1 MKPRSVRRWKALVT
15 GAAATAVVA
24 SLGMSAPVW
33 AASGSGDAGTAPVPS
48 IAPGS
53 AAAHLK
59 LAPELQAASAAPRSV
74 FVQLSGSGA
83 VDAGSAAAAKSR
95 RSDVS
100 RSAKDAVA
108 AAKAKDASAT
118 ELYTVSNAVPGFAVT
133 ADQAAIDAIAARSDV
148 VKITPL
154 TPKTLENAST
164 AQLTK
169 AVNEW
174 QAGNLGKG
182 VKVGIIDTGIDYT
195 HADFGGPGTVAAWNA
210 AHANSAGPWT
220 PTAKVVG
227 GYDFVGDDYD
237 AEPTDTDTYQPVP
250 HPDSNP
256 LGCNSHGTHV
266 AGIVGGYGENA
277 DGTTFTGDYG
287 SLTSDDLYN
296 MKVGPGMAPLASL
309 YALKV
314 FGCAGST
321 NVVIPALDWALDPN
335 GDGNFSDHL
344 DIVNLSLGSDFAPA
358 DDPENAVIDTL
369 AQHGVLPVIAM
380 GNAGDIT
387 DAGGS
392 PGNAT
397 RSLAVAST
405 VDAYQLR
412 DGLKVNA
419 PADVAGVADGQFS
432 IAYPWTGAS
441 PVTGQVVVSPAD
453 NKDGCQPYS
462 AADAAL
468 IAGKVVWQ
476 YWDDNDATRACGS
489 AARGANAAVA
499 GAVGAIFTSQLDVFA
514 AGITGDARIPIIQL
528 PKAQTDR
535 LQPAAEAG
543 TLNVTFDPALAAS
556 VKSITPGI
564 TDTLSSFSSRGTHG
578 SVGVVKPD
586 IAAPGD
592 TIASAGLGT
601 GNGVLVDSG
610 TSMATP
616 NVAGIAALVKLA
628 HPQWSTE
635 QLKADLMN
643 TAGHDVYSGD
653 GQTGPIYGPN
663 RVGAGRVDAQ
673 AAVGNDLLVYDT
685 DVAGAV
691 SASFGVITAP
701 ISSRQV
707 TQHRTLTVQNTGPQT
722 KVVAVSYQAIT
733 AEPGV
738 SYSVS
743 PSRLAVA
750 PGRSARVTVTA
761 TVTASALRKTI
772 DPTEDPMSGIGVP
785 RSFLSDASGRV
796 LVAEPGKSALRVPV
810 YAAAKPTSQTRTT
823 LTKPRHGTQAAT
835 ALQISG
841 AGVDQGT
848 GATRFASVASVLTLG
863 ASSGQEK
870 PCASNQTSGCLYLP
884 SDAAADLRYVGAGST
899 PDANGSYADGWLYF
913 GVNTWGQAATFGH
926 TVSPF
931 VQLDTTGDGVPDFEV
946 DSEFVSG
953 TDVPVATLY
962 DLNRGVAVDQE
973 PINTVFG
980 DVDTNEFDTD
990 TVLLPVWPAAIGVKP
1005 GDTSFPIT
1013 YQVGTSDGYLS
1024 GAVDTSPAITY
1035 DVADPTIAV
1044 SAPLYYDR
1052 AGSTIPFA
1060 LGSDA
1065 AADTQALVLHLQGD
1079 PGRRAEVV
1087 KLASGHKKPTP
1098 PGKRHGHGSLR
1109 PDHRWEHG
1117 NPGRFGGQP
1126 RG

>member
-1 MKPRSVRRWKALVT
+1 
-15 GAAATAVVA
+15 
-24 SLGMSAPVW
+24 MSAPVW
-33 AASGSGDAGTAPVPS
+33 AAAGSGDSGTSPAPS

-59 LAPELQAASAAPRSV
+59 LAPELQAASAAPHSV

-83 VDAGSAAAAKSR
+83 VDAGSAAAARTR
-95 RSDVS
+95 RSDVD
-100 RSAKDAVA
+100 RSAKDAIA
-108 AAKAKDASAT
+108 AAKAKDASAIP
-118 ELYTVSNAVPGFAVT
+118 LYTVANAVPGFAVT
-133 ADQAAIDAIAARSDV
+133 ADQAGIDAIAARSDV

-250 HPDSNP
+250 HPDPNP

-277 DGTTFTGDYG
+277 DGTTFRGDYG
-287 SLTSDDLYN
+287 SLTSDDLYS
-296 MKVGPGMAPLASL
+296 MKIGPGMAPLASL

-335 GDGNFSDHL
+335 GDGDFSDHL

-369 AQHGVLPVIAM
+369 AAHGVLPVIAM

-432 IAYPWTGAS
+432 IAYPWTGSS
-441 PVTGQVVVSPAD
+441 PATGQVVVSPAD
-453 NKDGCQPYS
+453 DRDGCQPYS

-489 AARGANAAVA
+489 AARGANAVAA
-499 GAVGAIFTSQLDVFA
+499 GAIGAIFTSQLDVFA
-514 AGITGDARIPIIQL
+514 AGITGDPRIPIIQL
-528 PKAQTDR
+528 PNAQTDR

-578 SVGVVKPD
+578 SIGVVKPD

-628 HPQWSTE
+628 HPNWSTE

-643 TAGHDVYSGD
+643 TAGHDVYAGD

-673 AAVGNDLLVYDT
+673 AAVGNELLVYDA
-685 DVAGAV
+685 DVPGAV

-701 ISSRQV
+701 ISGRPV
-707 TQHRTLTVQNTGPQT
+707 TQRRTLTVQNTGASAKT
-722 KVVAVSYQAIT
+722 VAVSYQAIT

-738 SYSVS
+738 TYSVS
-743 PSRLAVA
+743 PSRLTVA
-750 PGRSARVTVTA
+750 PGRSVRVTVTA

-772 DPTEDPMSGIGVP
+772 DPTEDPASGIGVP

-796 LVAEPGKSALRVPV
+796 LVAQPGADALRVPV

-823 LTKPRHGTQAAT
+823 LVKPSHRSQAST
-835 ALQISG
+835 ALRISG

-848 GATRFASVASVLTLG
+848 GAQRFASVASVLTLG
-863 ASSGQEK
+863 ATSGKEK
-870 PCASNQTSGCLYLP
+870 PCAANQTSGCLYIP
-884 SDAAADLRYVGAGST
+884 SDAAADLRYVGAGSAPGT
-899 PDANGSYADGWLYF
+899 DGSYANGWLYF

-946 DSEFVSG
+946 DSEFVAG

-962 DLNRGVAVDQE
+962 DLHRGVAVDQE

-1024 GAVDTSPAITY
+1024 GAVDASPAITY
-1035 DVADPTIAV
+1035 DVADPTVAV

-1065 AADTQALVLHLQGD
+1065 TADTRALVLHLQGD
-1079 PGRRAEVV
+1079 PGRRAEVLS
-1087 KLASGHKKPTP
+1087 LANGHKKPTP

-1109 PDHRWEHG
+1109 PDHRWTHG

-1126 RG
+1126 LG

>member
-1 MKPRSVRRWKALVT
+1 MNPRSARRWRALAT
-15 GAAATAVVA
+15 GVATTAVAV
-24 SLGMSAPVW
+24 SLGMSAPGW
-33 AASGSGDAGTAPVPS
+33 AATGAGGTAPVPS
-48 IAPGS
+48 ITPGS
-53 AAAHLK
+53 AAAKLK
-59 LAPELQAASAAPRSV
+59 LAPELQAASAAPHTV

-83 VDAGSAAAAKSR
+83 VDAGSAAAAKTR

-100 RSAKDAVA
+100 KSAKAAFA
-108 AAKAKDASAT
+108 AAKAKDAGAT
-118 ELYTVSNAVPGFAVT
+118 QLYTVSNAVPGFAVT
-133 ADQAAIDAIAARSDV
+133 ADPAGIEAIAAQSDV
-148 VKITPL
+148 VKITPI

-210 AHANSAGPWT
+210 AHANSSGPWT

-237 AEPTDTDTYQPVP
+237 ANPKDTDTYQPVP
-250 HPDSNP
+250 HPDGNP
-256 LGCNSHGTHV
+256 LGCDAHGTHV

-277 DGTTFTGDYG
+277 DGSTFTGDYG
-287 SLTSDDLYN
+287 KLTSDDLYS

-314 FGCAGST
+314 FGCTGST
-321 NVVIPALDWALDPN
+321 DVVIPALDWALDPN
-335 GDGNFSDHL
+335 GDGDFSDHL

-358 DDPENAVIDTL
+358 DDPENAVVDTI
-369 AQHGVLPVIAM
+369 AEHGVLPVIAM

-397 RSLAVAST
+397 RSVAVAST

-419 PADVAGVADGQFS
+419 PADVAGTADGQFS
-432 IAYPWTGAS
+432 VAYPWTTAS

-453 NKDGCQPYS
+453 NKDGCTKYN
-462 AADAAL
+462 ATDAAA
-468 IAGKVVWQ
+468 IAGKIVWQ

-489 AARGANAAVA
+489 AARGGNAAAA
-499 GAVGAIFTSQLDVFA
+499 GAIGAIFTSQLDVFS
-514 AGITGDARIPIIQL
+514 AGITGVSTIPIIQL

-535 LQPAAEAG
+535 LQAAATAG
-543 TLNVTFDPALAAS
+543 TLNVTFDPSLQAS
-556 VKSITPGI
+556 VKSVTPSI

-578 SVGVVKPD
+578 SDGVVKPD
-586 IAAPGD
+586 LAAPGD

-601 GNGVLVDSG
+601 GDGVLVESG

-628 HPQWSTE
+628 HPTWTTE

-673 AAVGNDLLVYDT
+673 AAVGNDLLVYDK
-685 DVAGAV
+685 DVSGAV
-691 SASFGVITAP
+691 SASFGVIAAP
-701 ISSRQV
+701 ITSKTV
-707 TQHRTLTVQNTGPQT
+707 TERRTLTVQNTGASAKT
-722 KVVAVSYQAIT
+722 VSVSYQAIT

-738 SYSVS
+738 TYTVS
-743 PSRLAVA
+743 PSRLTVGA
-750 PGRSARVTVTA
+750 GRTATVTVTA
-761 TVTASALRKTI
+761 TVTPSALRKTI
-772 DPTEDPMSGIGVP
+772 DPTESAEAAIGVP
-785 RSFLSDASGRV
+785 RSFVSDASGRV
-796 LVAEPGKSALRVPV
+796 LVAEAGKTALRVPV
-810 YAAAKPTSQTRTT
+810 YAAAKPTSATS
-823 LTKPRHGTQAAT
+823 TKLETSGQGGTAT
-835 ALQISG
+835 SALDITG
-841 AGVDQGT
+841 RGVDQGSGT
-848 GATRFASVASVLTLG
+848 EKFASLASVLTLG
-863 ASSGQEK
+863 ATSGKEK
-870 PCASNQTSGCLYLP
+870 RCAADQTSGCLYLP
-884 SDAAADLRYVGAGST
+884 TDSGADLRYVGAGST
-899 PDANGSYADGWLYF
+899 PDSTGSYANGWLYF
-913 GVNTWGQAATFGH
+913 GVNTWGEAATFGH
-926 TVSPF
+926 TISPF
-931 VQLDTTGDGVPDFEV
+931 VQLDTTGDGAPDFEV
-946 DSEFVSG
+946 DASYVDS

-962 DLNRGVAVDQE
+962 DLSTGQAIDQE
-973 PINTVFG
+973 PINMEFG
-980 DVDTNEFDTD
+980 DVDTNEYDTD
-990 TVLLPVWPAAIGVKP
+990 TILLPVWPAAIGVKP

-1024 GAVDTSPAITY
+1024 GAVDASPAISY
-1035 DVADPTIAV
+1035 DVVDPAISVA
-1044 SAPLYYDR
+1044 APLYPDE
-1052 AGSTIPFA
+1052 AGTTIPFQ

-1065 AADTQALVLHLQGD
+1065 TASTQALVLHLQGA
-1079 PGRRAEVV
+1079 PGSQAEVV
-1087 KLASGHKKPTP
+1087 KLTAGQHKTTP
-1098 PGKRHGHGSLR
+1098 PGKKHGKGALQ
-1109 PDHRWEHG
+1109 PDHRWAR
-1117 NPGRFGGQP
+1117 PGEAGGLP